1 MYGGYLKERLR
12 LGGSLVALVL
22 LVAVVRCVW
31 PGAAAVPTFVRMAD
45 QVLVIDPGHGG
56 EDGGAVSAAG
66 QRESEVNLAIA
77 RQLDALMGLYGAPSV
92 LPRTEDVSIHDPSAK
107 SLREKK
113 VSDIHNRVALVQDLP
128 NATLISIHQNAYP
141 SAQYHGLQVFYGSE
155 ALSLPLARAIQDE
168 VRAQLDPTNERV
180 PQAVASSVYLMAHVS
195 CRAVLVECGFLS
207 NPEEA
212 ARLGE
217 RSQQM
222 KLAMILAASYLRCGD
237 IEEGESLI

>member
-1 MYGGYLKERLR
+1 MRVGYVKERLR
-12 LGGSLVALVL
+12 LGASLVALVL
-22 LVAVVRCVW
+22 LVAVVRGVW
-31 PGAAAVPTFVRMAD
+31 PSGTAVPTFVRMTD

-77 RQLDALMGLYGAPSV
+77 RQLDALMGLYGVPA
-92 LPRTEDVSIHDPSAK
+92 EDVSIGDPSAAT
-107 SLREKK
+107 LRERK
-113 VSDIHNRVALVQDLP
+113 VSDIHERVALVQALP

-141 SAQYHGLQVFYGSE
+141 SAQYHGLQVFYGDE
-155 ALSLPLARAIQDE
+155 ALSRPLARTIQDE

-180 PQAVASSVYLMAHVS
+180 PQAVAPSVYLMAHVS

-212 ARLGE
+212 ARLGK
-217 RSQQM
+217 RAYQM
-222 KLAMILAASYLRCGD
+222 KLATILAACYLRYG
-237 IEEGESLI
+237 GA

>member
-1 MYGGYLKERLR
+1 MRVGYLKERLR
-12 LGGSLVALVL
+12 LGASLVALVL
-22 LVAVVRCVW
+22 LVAVVRGVW
-31 PGAAAVPTFVRMAD
+31 PGGTAVPTFVRMAD

-77 RQLDALMGLYGAPSV
+77 RQLDALMGLYG
-92 LPRTEDVSIHDPSAK
+92 DPSAAT
-107 SLREKK
+107 LREKK
-113 VSDIHNRVALVQDLP
+113 VSDIHNRVALVQALP

-141 SAQYHGLQVFYGSE
+141 AAQYHGLQVFYGDE
-155 ALSLPLARAIQDE
+155 ALSRPLALAIQE
-168 VRAQLDPTNERV
+168 GVRAQLDPENARV
-180 PQAVASSVYLMAHVS
+180 PQAIPSSVYLMAHVS

-217 RSQQM
+217 RAYQM
-222 KLAMILAASYLRCGD
+222 KLAMVLAASYLRCGD
-237 IEEGESLI
+237 TQEGGSLI

>member
-1 MYGGYLKERLR
+1 MRVGYLKERLR
-12 LGGSLVALVL
+12 LGASLVALVL
-22 LVAVVRCVW
+22 LVAVVRGVW
-31 PGAAAVPTFVRMAD
+31 PGGTAVPTFVRMAD

-77 RQLDALMGLYGAPSV
+77 RQLDALMGLYGAPAV
-92 LPRTEDVSIHDPSAK
+92 LTRAEDVSIGDPSAAT
-107 SLREKK
+107 LREKK
-113 VSDIHNRVALVQDLP
+113 VSDIHNRVALVQSLP

-141 SAQYHGLQVFYGSE
+141 AAQYHGLQVFYGDE
-155 ALSLPLARAIQDE
+155 ALSRPLALAIQEE
-168 VRAQLDPTNERV
+168 VRARIDPENERV
-180 PQAVASSVYLMAHVS
+180 PQAIPSSVYLMAHVS

-217 RSQQM
+217 RAYQM
-222 KLAMILAASYLRCGD
+222 KLAMVLAASYLRCGD
-237 IEEGESLI
+237 TQEGGSLI